1 MAYKVAVIVASSL
14 LGGGATEDTRLL
26 FAILMGGCFLLFL
39 LVLVDKPF
47 RGEEEDVHHKM
58 SEGDK
63 AELLAMGCVFLGYS
77 IGVWCWQITTGCN
90 FKTGICIVE
99 ELRHLDSNETQLT
112 VWGGILCSLAP
123 TIYMIYTVLS
133 MRRKRRREAALEE
146 QGEDPTSESSRA
158 RQAGEAVFSNP
169 VHTDLDP
176 TEEDPTG
183 PTALNFDNEEG
194 TDPTASEKEESLDPT
209 AFEHE
214 EWKGAAVFEDQ
225 ESQDPTAEDP
235 TADETQ
241 PGTVD
246 LASIAAISSS
256 IHTIAQLKV
265 RAGKMHKFY
274 NVGDHH
280 KSRYPITAIP
290 KTMRQQNQIL
300 VEDKKARLVVARSEA
315 KVVVDAAHTAHKD
328 AEKELAEF
336 VSTGKSQKNKK
347 NKKKLSALQERARE
361 AQETLAAAELDY
373 QKVEEDAEGLPWP
386 VEIPEEEIDHSL
398 EEVADA
404 ETNLVAIEEAT
415 IRTGKTLKS
424 KEIGELKIGQKVPVL
439 EEAARDGHERVMFHK
454 NLKTGKEKW
463 VSRVTE
469 KGHILL
475 KDPSDLTEEEEKL
488 VRKGEKSIAKAKK
501 AAKKKMT
508 KKELKKLK
516 KFEKGSTVV
525 TAYSKNDKEGPIA
538 GTVIGRKKR
547 ENKKGKFVPMLHVDF
562 TEAGGYGEDK
572 HDRPWLEP
580 EDVQPVKELADSL
593 NFKE

>member
-1 MAYKVAVIVASSL
+1 MAYKVAVIIASKL
-14 LGGGATEDTRLL
+14 LGGGATDDTRLL
-26 FAILMGGCFLLFL
+26 FAVLMSGCFGLFV

-77 IGVWCWQITTGCN
+77 LGVWCWQITTGCS
-90 FKTGICIVE
+90 FKTGDCIVE
-99 ELRHLDSNETQLT
+99 NLRNLKSNEKQLT

-123 TIYMIYTVLS
+123 TIYMIYTVLK
-133 MRRKRRREAALEE
+133 MRRERRAKKAALEE
-146 QGEDPTSESSRA
+146 QGEDPTSESSR
-158 RQAGEAVFSNP
+158 QPGEAVFSNP
-169 VHTDLDP
+169 VHTGLDP

-194 TDPTASEKEESLDPT
+194 TDPTASEKEESQDPT

-214 EWKGAAVFEDQ
+214 ESQGAAAFEDE

-246 LASIAAISSS
+246 LASIAAVSST
-256 IHTIAQLKV
+256 IHSIAQLKMK
-265 RAGKMHKFY
+265 AGKLHKFY
-274 NVGDHH
+274 DVGKH
-280 KSRYPITAIP
+280 KSRYPIKAIP
-290 KTMRQQNQIL
+290 KKWIKQNQIL
-300 VEDKKARLVVARSEA
+300 VEDKKARAVIARSEG
-315 KVVVDAAHTAHKD
+315 KVVVDAAQAAHEE
-328 AEKELAEF
+328 AERELAEF
-336 VSTGKSQKNKK
+336 VGTGKSEKNKK
-347 NKKKLSALQERARE
+347 NKKKLSGFRERARE
-361 AQETLAAAELDY
+361 TQEILAAAELDY

-454 NLKTGKEKW
+454 NQKTGKEKW

-525 TAYSKNDKEGPIA
+525 TVTDKNHDADPIA
-538 GTVIGRKKR
+538 GTVIGRKKKA
-547 ENKKGKFVPMLHVDF
+547 NKKGKFVPMLHVDF
-562 TEAGGYGEDK
+562 TEAGGYGK
-572 HDRPWLEP
+572 NLQDRPWLEP
-580 EDVQPVKELADSL
+580 KEVVPVKELAESL